1 MSCPQVPH
9 TFRNNKQKTDR
20 LKNETGATN
29 LLVVTLPAKFKADFE
44 KADLKE

>member
-20 LKNETGATN
+20 LKNGAGATS
-29 LLVVTLPAKFKADFE
+29 LLVVTLPAKFKADLK
-44 KADLKE
+44 KADPKE

>member
-1 MSCPQVPH
+1 MSCPPVPH

-20 LKNETGATN
+20 LKNGTGATN
-29 LLVVTLPAKFKADFE
+29 LFVVALPAKFKADLK